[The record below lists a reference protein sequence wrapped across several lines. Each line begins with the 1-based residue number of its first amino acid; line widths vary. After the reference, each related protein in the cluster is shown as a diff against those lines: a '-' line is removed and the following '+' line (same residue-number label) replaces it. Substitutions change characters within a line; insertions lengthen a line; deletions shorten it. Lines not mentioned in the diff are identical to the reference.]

1 MSDKKRIVIIDNNHD
16 DLDLLEL
23 FLFDTYEIE
32 AFLDVYGGLR
42 ALRGAPAPPALLIT
56 YTMMPDMEG
65 KKLIRTI
72 KEDETIADIPVIAM
86 VSSVQKYS
94 ITELLNSG
102 FSDVIGKPFS
112 RQDIRS
118 TVDKILHSC

>member
-42 ALRGAPAPPALLIT
+42 ALRGDPAPPALLIT